1 MQWLWPNF
9 RKYWQSLVQLAS
21 SSMKLTLLAVVF
33 VSLAGPLLSV
43 EVGDRYK
50 TVVDEMGLPL
60 NKIEAGGL
68 LILTYTDS
76 SVRLHDDKVVMMKIA
91 GVETGFTYQKIVEQ
105 RGDPAS
111 KIEVGGT
118 QILSYLDVTIKLRE
132 GKVVAIKN
140 AGRLK

>member
-1 MQWLWPNF
+1 VPWLWPNF
-9 RKYWQSLVQLAS
+9 SKYWQSLVQFAS

-33 VSLAGPLLSV
+33 ASLAGPLLSV

-50 TVVDEMGLPL
+50 AVVDEMGLPL
-60 NKIEAGGL
+60 NQMESGGS
-68 LILTYTDS
+68 LILTYADS
-76 SVRLHDDKVVMMKIA
+76 SVRLHDDKVVTMKIA
-91 GVETGFTYQKIVEQ
+91 GVEAGFTYQKVVEQ
-105 RGDPAS
+105 RGAPTS
-111 KIEVGGT
+111 KIEVRGT